1 PGRRPGGRRD
11 REPDRGSGAGQA
23 EEPRRGRRTGR
34 GGERVMLRATL
45 KSLLS
50 RKLRL
55 VLSAMSVV
63 LAVMFVSGAFVLSD
77 TLGRT
82 FDSLFTSVYDYVD
95 IQLEAKPKLAENGDV
110 AALAAPIP
118 AATVGQVEGVPGV
131 RKATGQVFADGV
143 RVIGNNGK
151 VISAGTAPRFGANW
165 TGEAG

>member
-1 PGRRPGGRRD
+1 
-11 REPDRGSGAGQA
+11 
-23 EEPRRGRRTGR
+23 
-34 GGERVMLRATL
+34 MLRATL

-131 RKATGQVFADGV
+131 RKATGQVFADGQIV
-143 RVIGNNGK
+143 DEIRKPTADLVLDK
-151 VISAGTAPRFGANW
+151 LKSLDVTSAPV
-165 TGEAG
+165 EAGSV